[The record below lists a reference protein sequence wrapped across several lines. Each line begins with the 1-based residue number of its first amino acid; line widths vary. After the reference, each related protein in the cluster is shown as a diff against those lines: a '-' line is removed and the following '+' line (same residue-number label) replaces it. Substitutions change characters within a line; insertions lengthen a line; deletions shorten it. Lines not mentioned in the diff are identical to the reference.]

1 MYNEVFIYFEKA
13 IIVIYAKYLVTFR
26 ISYLL
31 NILSEAEENFKL
43 SSKKR
48 EWFMIGCFTV
58 QVLQLRKIKKNHAT
72 LLQRFN
78 FVAANTKK
86 SLKCG
91 YYL

>member
-43 SSKKR
+43 SSKKKK

-58 QVLQLRKIKKNHAT
+58 QVLQLREDKEKPCNFAKK
-72 LLQRFN
+72 F
-78 FVAANTKK
+78 
-86 SLKCG
+86 
-91 YYL
+91 